1 MSPYFAIQRAT
12 PWTNRPSPVAVPA
25 PATRAPRGPRGLL
38 AEGAGLF
45 LGLRCPGAA
54 RAPCPLA

>member
-25 PATRAPRGPRGLL
+25 TRAPRAPQGLL

-45 LGLRCPGAA
+45 LGLCPGAA